1 MGVRIFKPFEE
12 HNSITFA
19 IHWFQVLKFCILSY
33 WENPIWNAKMSNLEN
48 ISEYFFS
55 EMFPRG
61 QNKFENI

>member
-33 WENPIWNAKMSNLEN
+33 WENPIWNGKMSNL
-48 ISEYFFS
+48 
-55 EMFPRG
+55 
-61 QNKFENI
+61 